1 VPFFSYQYEDG
12 QKLILFIELLV
23 RIVWLDLHIT
33 ESLGIDL
40 RLFIRPQSQ
49 NNDVDYL
56 LFKITLKT
64 LSDS

>member
-23 RIVWLDLHIT
+23 RIVWLDLQIT
-33 ESLGIDL
+33 ETLGIDL

-64 LSDS
+64 LSDT

>member
-1 VPFFSYQYEDG
+1 MPFFSYQYEDG